1 MTLNFSVLIRTE
13 LLLLLTSQQ
22 MWFYAIDEIKK
33 RSLKNCVD
41 LDEYNNWVRA
51 LFGPD
56 APRPLDGPFVSQNV
70 MQSQA
75 AMLLY

>member
-1 MTLNFSVLIRTE
+1 MTLNSLVVIRTE

-22 MWFYAIDEIKK
+22 MWFYAIDGIKK

-41 LDEYNNWVRA
+41 LDEDDNWVRA

-56 APRPLDGPFVSQNV
+56 ASRPLDGLFV
-70 MQSQA
+70 
-75 AMLLY
+75 